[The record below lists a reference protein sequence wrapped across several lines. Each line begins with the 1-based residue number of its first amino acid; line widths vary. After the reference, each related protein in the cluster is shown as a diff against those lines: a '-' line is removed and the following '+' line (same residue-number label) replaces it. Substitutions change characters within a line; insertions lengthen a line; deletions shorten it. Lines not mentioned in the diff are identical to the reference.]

1 MAISNV
7 MLEGDSNLKHI
18 STRRREGL
26 NPKILEGAPLII
38 YFLIQDLDTNLDP
51 FKLSKV

>member
-7 MLEGDSNLKHI
+7 MLEGDSNLKHLGK
-18 STRRREGL
+18 EGGGV
-26 NPKILEGAPLII
+26 KEGKPLII